1 MTDKYNAL
9 ETAVEQM
16 KRFEMEQ
23 LHQREYERYKQM
35 SQINYPTTNP
45 LSGAHT
51 HTLNTQRTYQ
61 PEKNPA
67 TTYSLAEVQ
76 LTGGRMIGMTIS
88 AGPAI
93 AKHLM
98 DTMKNTGYLH
108 LFNDSEALMI
118 RSDEVVAIKL
128 TKLTTE

>member
-1 MTDKYNAL
+1 
-9 ETAVEQM
+9 M
-16 KRFEMEQ
+16 KRARQ
-23 LHQREYERYKQM
+23 QEYERKMAM
-35 SQINYPTTNP
+35 SQINYP
-45 LSGAHT
+45 
-51 HTLNTQRTYQ
+51 
-61 PEKNPA
+61 KNP
-67 TTYSLAEVQ
+67 TNNLLNPTPYIPVRQSPTPQTDYSLAEVQ